1 MSQLEFLRT
10 HRCDYAQGFYLAR
23 PAAVTDITALLQGQR
38 AEPAAQALAS
48 A

>member
-23 PAAVTDITALLQGQR
+23 PAAATDITALLQGQH
-38 AEPAAQALAS
+38 AEPASSARAS